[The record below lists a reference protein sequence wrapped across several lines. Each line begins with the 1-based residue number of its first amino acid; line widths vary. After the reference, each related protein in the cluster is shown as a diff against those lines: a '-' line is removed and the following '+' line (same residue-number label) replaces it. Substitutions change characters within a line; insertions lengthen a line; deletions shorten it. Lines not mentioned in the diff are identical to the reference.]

1 MQIMYIVLLSV
12 GIFSQKKKKEEENP
26 LHIETLLKHVVHIH
40 THKKRFF
47 NIH

>member
-12 GIFSQKKKKEEENP
+12 GILSYWNTFKARGAYAQK
-26 LHIETLLKHVVHIH
+26 I
-40 THKKRFF
+40 KKRFF

>member
-12 GIFSQKKKKEEENP
+12 GILSLKKKEEENP
-26 LHIETLLKHVVHIH
+26 LHTETLLKHVVHIY